1 MNLKTKLFFF
11 TIILLLVVG
20 CKSVEN
26 SKKNK
31 NDISEIKTE
40 VSKNKIQLSKI
51 DLDSKEITFIVA
63 DPKEETVFTDE
74 KGKTQTFKNVKEVKI
89 SNKKE
94 IKKDSIVASDKKT
107 SEKKD
112 DKSIINETAKS
123 TSDAKNLKG
132 MFFYSAI
139 ISLCILAVYL
149 VFKFKK

>member
-94 IKKDSIVASDKKT
+94 IKKDSIVDSDKKT
-107 SEKKD
+107 SENKT

-123 TSDAKNLKG
+123 TSDAKNFKG
-132 MFFYSAI
+132 MFFYSFLIVLI
-139 ISLCILAVYL
+139 IFISYL
-149 VFKFKK
+149 IYKFKK